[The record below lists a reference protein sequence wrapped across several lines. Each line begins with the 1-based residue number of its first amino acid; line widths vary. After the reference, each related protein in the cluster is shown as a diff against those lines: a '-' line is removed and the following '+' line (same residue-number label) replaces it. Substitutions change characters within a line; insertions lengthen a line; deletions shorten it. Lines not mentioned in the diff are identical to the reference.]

1 MRRIY
6 LDHNSTTPIDP
17 RVALAMQDVLTSIPL
32 NPSSVHWFGQEAKKI
47 LTRSRDIIAHGLKV
61 KPQEL
66 IFTSGGTES
75 LNTLIRGF
83 YSLNPSCHIITSN
96 VEHISALKTLQA
108 LEKKGAKVTYLP
120 VGLRGTVLPADVES
134 AITPQTKLLI
144 FMSVNNVTGVKT
156 DIQAI
161 AKIAEAK
168 NIPLIVDAVCQLGKE
183 TFLIPNGVSAMAFSA
198 HKLYGPQGVGAHF
211 VRSSFKFDPQ
221 ITGGPQEMEKRGG
234 TQNLP
239 GIVGF
244 AKAVE
249 LLQTEL
255 PHSTDQMNRLRLM
268 LIDHLSTRLGNII
281 VHGEGPHICNTA
293 NIAFPGVDAE
303 SLALKLDQN
312 GVAVSLGSACASG
325 SVEPSHVLINMG
337 LPLSIIKSSLR
348 FSLGRTTTEADI
360 TDACSILLTLLRKN
374 VM

>member
-6 LDHNSTTPIDP
+6 LDHNATTPTDP
-17 RVALAMQDVLTSIPL
+17 RVASAMQEVLTSIPL
-32 NPSSVHWFGQEAKKI
+32 NPSSIHWFGGEAKKI
-47 LTRSRDIIAHGLKV
+47 LIRSRDTIAHSLKV

-75 LNTLIRGF
+75 LSTLIRGF
-83 YSLNPSCHIITSN
+83 YSLNPSSHIITSN
-96 VEHISALKTLQA
+96 VEHPAVLKTLQT

-120 VGLRGTVLPADVES
+120 VGLRGAVLPSDVDA

-156 DIQAI
+156 DIAAI
-161 AKIAEAK
+161 AEIAETK
-168 NIPLIVDAVCQLGKE
+168 NIPLIVDAVCHLGKE
-183 TFLIPNGVSAMAFSA
+183 LFHIPNGVSAMAFSA

-211 VRSSFKFDPQ
+211 VRHSFKFDPQ

-255 PHSTDQMNRLRLM
+255 PHSTDHMNRLRLM
-268 LIDHLSTRLGNII
+268 LIDRLSTRLGNIL
-281 VHGEGPHICNTA
+281 VHGEGSHICNTA
-293 NIAFPGVDAE
+293 NIAFPGIDAE

-312 GVAVSLGSACASG
+312 GIAVSLGSACASG
-325 SVEPSHVLINMG
+325 SVQPSYVLINMG

-360 TDACSILLTLLRKN
+360 TETCSILLDLVKR
-374 VM
+374 